1 MLITIWPIPILHPS
15 PRLTSRC
22 QRYLQISNVRMPIT
36 KFWVLTKYT
45 NGLVIARNAFGLV
58 LRKVQNYAN
67 RCKRSD
73 NSVKYVIMHWWKSD
87 DCTMN
92 VSWGENQSH
101 LFFSRPFPPV
111 RLPLVTHLMQTH
123 MIGFHPER
131 DSDPKSAQ
139 GVHESRHMVGDPTVP
154 GEACSCETPVK
165 KSPVS
170 LLQE

>member
-22 QRYLQISNVRMPIT
+22 QRYLQISNVRMQIT

-92 VSWGENQSH
+92 VSWGESDDCTMNVSRGENQSH

-111 RLPLVTHLMQTH
+111 RLPLVTHLMPNVFYPVLSMNDWHDWVSSAKENRT
-123 MIGFHPER
+123 
-131 DSDPKSAQ
+131 PKVRRASM
-139 GVHESRHMVGDPTVP
+139 SP
-154 GEACSCETPVK
+154 GIW
-165 KSPVS
+165 
-170 LLQE
+170 